1 MGTRPPTGGARRT
14 VKRTNP
20 GHGIRGMRERA
31 ASVGGRLTAGP
42 LPGGGFQVKAT
53 LPTVR

>member
-1 MGTRPPTGGARRT
+1 MASA
-14 VKRTNP
+14 
-20 GHGIRGMRERA
+20 GMRERV

-53 LPTVR
+53 LPTAIGEDSP